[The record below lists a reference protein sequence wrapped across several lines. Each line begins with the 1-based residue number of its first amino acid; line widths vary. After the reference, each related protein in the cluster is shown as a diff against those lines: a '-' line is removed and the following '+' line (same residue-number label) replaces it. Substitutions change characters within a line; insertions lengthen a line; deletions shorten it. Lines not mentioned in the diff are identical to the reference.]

1 MSEEELMAMMGVNT
15 MMTKKPLPVAPGGL
29 GKAKPVKRAKPGKGA
44 SSESEMIAE
53 IMRQAQGG
61 MEQMGMQQPQPEM
74 QPEGA
79 NPIEQLVR
87 GVIPGGGKQ

>member
-53 IMRQAQGG
+53 IMRQAQGST
-61 MEQMGMQQPQPEM
+61 EQMGIQQPEM
-74 QPEGA
+74 QQEAA